1 MFFRHPY
8 ENNGG
13 VFVFFIVLIKN
24 YCEIATLQSVKIARS
39 SIGHNYHIYQPRF
52 ISVV

>member
-13 VFVFFIVLIKN
+13 VFVFFHCINKN
-24 YCEIATLQSVKIARS
+24 YCEIATLAVCEDSKVFNR
-39 SIGHNYHIYQPRF
+39 P
-52 ISVV
+52 

>member
-1 MFFRHPY
+1 MFYRHPY

-24 YCEIATLQSVKIARS
+24 YCEIATLAVCEDSKVFNS
-39 SIGHNYHIYQPRF
+39 P
-52 ISVV
+52 